1 MKQQEVFNRIGGIIK
16 ELNDQFKYLHD
27 DPTKINELELE
38 LFVAN
43 AHFLANHAEVLKKLN
58 VYEQPALP
66 PPPPPVAEPTA
77 STTSSKEEKYFEP
90 VVQKASVED
99 TPVPHIDLSTSAP
112 EDDYSYIR
120 QSEPEV
126 IKHELEIDDSWVDDE
141 DEEQIGEIAES
152 EPEPEP
158 LPPIPEKPIDETP
171 VPPLVV
177 EKPISQPAKKED
189 PETLTINQR
198 MSAQMPNKHETTL
211 QPVSDLKSAIT
222 LNDKLLF
229 VKDLFNGYSLA
240 YSEAIDI
247 LNKFNSFEEA
257 DKYLK
262 GNYSTKNNWDS
273 KPETRKKFYALLH
286 RKFA

>member
-16 ELNDQFKYLHD
+16 ELNDQFKYLQD

-58 VYEQPALP
+58 VHEQPALP
-66 PPPPPVAEPTA
+66 PTPPPTAEPPA
-77 STTSSKEEKYFEP
+77 PALPKEEKYFEP

-99 TPVPHIDLSTSAP
+99 TPVPHIDLSSEAP

-120 QSEPEV
+120 QSEPEI
-126 IKHELEIDDSWVDDE
+126 IKHELEIDESWVDDE
-141 DEEQIGEIAES
+141 DEDEIVEIS
-152 EPEPEP
+152 ELELEPEP
-158 LPPIPEKPIDETP
+158 LPPVPQKPVDEKPI
-171 VPPLVV
+171 PPLVI
-177 EKPISQPAKKED
+177 EKPVSSPAKKEE

-198 MSAQMPNKHETTL
+198 MSAHMPNKHESAA
-211 QPVSDLKSAIT
+211 QSISDLKLAIT

-247 LNKFNSFEEA
+247 LNKFSSFDEA

-262 GNYSTKNNWDS
+262 GTYFSKNDWDG
-273 KPETRKKFYALLH
+273 KPETREKFYALLH
-286 RKFA
+286 RRFA